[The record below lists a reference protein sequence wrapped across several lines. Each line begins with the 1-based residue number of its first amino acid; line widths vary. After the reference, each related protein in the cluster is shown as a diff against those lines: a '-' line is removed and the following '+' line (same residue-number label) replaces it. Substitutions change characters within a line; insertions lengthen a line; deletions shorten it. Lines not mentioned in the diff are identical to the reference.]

1 MLYYYR
7 KKLLLALAKPLGS
20 SDSTPW
26 FSFTVPGSSSL
37 LSVLILGILWPAVRE
52 WKVVVTGV
60 GRVWGNGLI
69 WSLLEVSTEFNGCW
83 IITGFCTT
91 LAWFGGM
98 RPWGICIICTSPE
111 EGHQTTTKWLNDWG
125 PQGATLYLWGKNWRT
140 KEQATLLYEQL
151 IFTHVHIY
159 IRKHEGITWNVKECK
174 RHWLL
179 MTRHLGS
186 TSLSPV
192 APHAF
197 APSSLAGP
205 SALTEL
211 DVMRSAAVESQ
222 LPWSPRSSLGS
233 SSGRPPW
240 AA

>member
-111 EGHQTTTKWLNDWG
+111 EGVG

-140 KEQATLLYEQL
+140 KEHATLMSEQL
-151 IFTHVHIY
+151 ICTHVHIY

-222 LPWSPRSSLGS
+222 LPEPRSSLGS
-233 SSGRPPW
+233 SSGWPPW